1 MLSTQVIV
9 AELSGLTFLPTKVET
24 LVGDSLRLNLAAYL
38 ELEPGTKVVV
48 FKLSD

>member
-1 MLSTQVIV
+1 MLSVQVIV

-38 ELEPGTKVVV
+38 ELEPGTKVAV
-48 FKLSD
+48 F